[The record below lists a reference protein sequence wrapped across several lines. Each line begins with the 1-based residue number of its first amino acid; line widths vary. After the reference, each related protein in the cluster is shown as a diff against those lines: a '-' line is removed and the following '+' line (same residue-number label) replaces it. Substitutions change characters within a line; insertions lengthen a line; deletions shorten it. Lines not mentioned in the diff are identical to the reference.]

1 MQDTA
6 AQLLREISLLLA
18 MMLSAKSVLD
28 DMQSTAVILHD
39 KALLVITPMP
49 SASANAFV
57 PSKILSRQ
65 MCLSIC
71 PVVCT
76 DMQGTACTLY
86 LCTSAEMMKSATS
99 GGSRLARA
107 AGRGGQPVHSMVA
120 GWCAWQGGPGRADTP
135 LLACPS
141 SVHKCAPLLRLT
153 LWYTA
158 QKWQR
163 GCICVS
169 TNILRTMTSY
179 RGKCALS
186 SCCLGMYSAWK
197 CMQVMQDLLVQIGLQ
212 M

>member
-1 MQDTA
+1 MQLF
-6 AQLLREISLLLA
+6 LLKFCRA
-18 MMLSAKSVLD
+18 R
-28 DMQSTAVILHD
+28 
-39 KALLVITPMP
+39 
-49 SASANAFV
+49 F
-57 PSKILSRQ
+57 
-65 MCLSIC
+65 

-120 GWCAWQGGPGRADTP
+120 GWSAWQGGPGRADTP

-169 TNILRTMTSY
+169 TNILRTMTLY

-186 SCCLGMYSAWK
+186 SCCLGMYSAWR